1 MTSPKAM
8 PASSS
13 EQIGAHGIIIRDYFA
28 AAARSGLPS
37 FVGHRCASSYL
48 VAIARIR
55 LSTQPVERSLIE
67 RDRSCLL
74 FSQVF
79 TRA

>member
-13 EQIGAHGIIIRDYFA
+13 EQIGAHGITIRDYFA

-37 FVGHRCASSYL
+37 FVRHRCASSAPS
-48 VAIARIR
+48 AIARIR
-55 LSTQPVERSLIE
+55 SSTQPVERSLIE
-67 RDRSCLL
+67 RDRCRLL
-74 FSQVF
+74 FGQVF
-79 TRA
+79 TRV